1 MVAGVGARH
10 DAPLR
15 LFVTMTSEPL
25 TDLLLI
31 GVIAGPFGIKG
42 QAKLKAFT
50 DQVEYLRSNLR
61 EIFVGKQL
69 TPYTLTRLHEHKPGV
84 LLLTLRGVETRDA
97 VDELRGAE
105 VFIRQ
110 TDAAPLGEDEY
121 YLHDLVGLNVSTI
134 EGQEIGTV
142 REIIETGVHEVLV
155 VTRTGMADALIPV
168 VRDFIAELD
177 LPGRRV
183 VVRPIEGLL

>member
-1 MVAGVGARH
+1 
-10 DAPLR
+10 
-15 LFVTMTSEPL
+15 MTAESPD
-25 TDLLLI
+25 DLLLI
-31 GVIAGPFGIKG
+31 GIIAGPFGIKG
-42 QAKLKAFT
+42 QAKLKSFT
-50 DQVEYLRSNLR
+50 DQPDYLRRHLR
-61 EIFVGKQL
+61 EILVGKKL
-69 TPYTLTRLHEHKPGV
+69 TPYALIKLHEHKPGV
-84 LLLTLRGVETRDA
+84 LLLTLRGVDTREA

-110 TDAAPLGEDEY
+110 SDARPLAEGEY
-121 YLHDLVGLNVSTI
+121 YLYDLIGLRVSTV

-155 VTRTGMADALIPV
+155 VTREGQSDALIPV